1 MSIARSAPEAPS
13 SWLKSSYSNGA
24 GGECVECADAV
35 GGTHVRD
42 SKKPGGPVLTIRIQ
56 AWRAFIRAL
65 DGDALAA
72 G

>member
-1 MSIARSAPEAPS
+1 MSIARPAPRDPS
-13 SWLKSSYSNGA
+13 SWFKSSYSNGA
-24 GGECVECADAV
+24 GGECVECAHAV
-35 GGTHVRD
+35 GGALVRD
-42 SKKPGGPVLTIRIQ
+42 SKDSRGPVLTIRVH